1 MLEGPF
7 LHPPTS
13 IFCRFI
19 DDGHSDQCEVI
30 IYCSFDLSFSK
41 KGALGLIGM
50 SMKLPVQRVQV
61 ETAVPPSSHTEPQL
75 VLHCCLPTTSAFFSI
90 KNLDSFQRPCHQ
102 IIAPMTCPH
111 PHTSVFSTTDSQV
124 TLLHWLIFNTGL
136 NSSFLLT
143 FLLFLPW
150 LCRLLISSLPKNL
163 FPPYLSH
170 LLPRLYAMLI
180 TTSEGITS
188 NISG

>member
-1 MLEGPF
+1 MLLEDRKWLPSRQKMNSFRNADNVQSLDLGADYA
-7 LHPPTS
+7 S
-13 IFCRFI
+13 IVCQNLKEFYAF
-19 DDGHSDQCEVI
+19 
-30 IYCSFDLSFSK
+30 
-41 KGALGLIGM
+41 
-50 SMKLPVQRVQV
+50 
-61 ETAVPPSSHTEPQL
+61 PPSSHTEPQL